1 MMADSFIRK
10 QKILSDGYNVRES
23 LKMFGVSKSGYYA
36 WINRKK
42 DKKGVQ
48 ARREAD
54 ERHVKDMML
63 AVIRKRS
70 GVIPGKR
77 IFRLDIWRMF
87 GERVNVKRIA
97 RLMKAMK
104 LVAQKPIK
112 DAYKHQAS
120 HNHPCAAPA
129 NGVGQDFFVGPRQVI
144 LTDIT
149 YLYYGSRRT
158 TFYLCVF
165 RDAYT
170 RENLGWASGG
180 MMDVGLIKRAY
191 VMMMDDHGEELKERC
206 GVYIHSDQGSQYLST
221 TFVQMLEDDGF
232 VQSVSAR
239 GNSQDNAPMESFFG
253 RMKTDILSLV
263 AMCDSLDAAMR
274 LVDGYITSYN
284 TERYQYGL
292 AGLTPCEFYEYA
304 TTGVYPL
311 ESYFGVPREDM
322 MAVGD
327 LGGVRRA
334 YADEQARKRREA
346 SKKHREKMRI
356 INPINRIHTDQGLL
370 DHMISQWRQTKN
382 RADIQID
389 HLKEILESTKK
400 ALAYVLSLS
409 EEKRDELRDP
419 LNWRKHEELNYVF
432 AMNEMF

>member
-1 MMADSFIRK
+1 
-10 QKILSDGYNVRES
+10 
-23 LKMFGVSKSGYYA
+23 MFGVSKSGYYA
-36 WINRKK
+36 WLERKK
-42 DKKGVQ
+42 DKKGIQ
-48 ARREAD
+48 AKREAD
-54 ERHVKDMML
+54 ERHVKEMML

-77 IFRLDIWRMF
+77 TFRLDIWREF
-87 GERVNVKRIA
+87 GERVNVKRIS
-97 RLMKAMK
+97 RLMKSMK

-129 NGVGQDFFVGPRQVI
+129 NRVDQNFFIGPRQVI

-149 YLYYGSRRT
+149 YLYYGRYRE

-170 RENLGWASGG
+170 RENLGWASGSE
-180 MMDVGLIKRAY
+180 MDVGLIKRAY
-191 VMMMDDHGEELKERC
+191 DMMMDIHGEELKSKC

-221 TFVQMLEDDGF
+221 TFEQLLADDGF

-253 RMKTDILSLV
+253 RLKTDILALV
-263 AMCDSLDAAMR
+263 AMCNSLDVATR
-274 LVDGYITSYN
+274 LVDGYLREYN

-327 LGGVRRA
+327 LKKVRRA
-334 YADEQARKRREA
+334 YADKQAKKRREA
-346 SKKHREKMRI
+346 SKKHRDEMRM
-356 INPINRIHTDQGLL
+356 INPINRIHRDQGIL

-389 HLKEILESTKK
+389 HLKEILESTKS
-400 ALAYVLSLS
+400 ALAYVLSLTD
-409 EEKRDELRDP
+409 EKRDELRDP